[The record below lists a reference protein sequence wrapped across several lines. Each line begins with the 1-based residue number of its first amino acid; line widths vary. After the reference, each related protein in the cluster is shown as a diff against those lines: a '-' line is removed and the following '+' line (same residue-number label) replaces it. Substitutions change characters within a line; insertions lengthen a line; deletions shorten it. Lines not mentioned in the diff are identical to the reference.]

1 MYDII
6 LTDIQMPVKDGFE
19 LIKAIRDNNDWQDIP
34 VIALSG
40 RTDVEDKVYADAG
53 FDDNLLKPYKPANLK
68 AAIAELLEL
77 DQQDQEA
84 IDGDTDKF
92 RFKNYDLS
100 EIYEFSGND
109 EEAMN
114 TIIQAFLEGA
124 ASSLKELEDAYRNE
138 DSEETAKIAHRML
151 PMLRQMKAVTITPSL
166 LKLEKR
172 ESIPEEEF
180 ESLKTN
186 LSNLMQD
193 LESVTV

>member
-1 MYDII
+1 
-6 LTDIQMPVKDGFE
+6 
-19 LIKAIRDNNDWQDIP
+19 
-34 VIALSG
+34 
-40 RTDVEDKVYADAG
+40 
-53 FDDNLLKPYKPANLK
+53 
-68 AAIAELLEL
+68 AELLEL

-151 PMLRQMKAVTITPSL
+151 PMLRQMKAVSITPSL